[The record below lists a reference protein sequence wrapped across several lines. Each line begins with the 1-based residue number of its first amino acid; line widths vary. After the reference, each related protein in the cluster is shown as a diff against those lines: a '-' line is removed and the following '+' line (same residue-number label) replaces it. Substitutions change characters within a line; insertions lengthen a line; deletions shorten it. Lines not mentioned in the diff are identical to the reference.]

1 MGFMK
6 RVALKNLIDL
16 QPKKQLSGNISG
28 NFGGNL
34 VQRYKIWNKKA
45 PKPQYIVV

>member
-1 MGFMK
+1 MSFKK

-16 QPKKQLSGNISG
+16 PLKKQFSGNISG

-34 VQRYKIWNKKA
+34 VQRHNIWNKKA
-45 PKPQYIVV
+45 PKPQY